1 MKRKPHVQDYN
12 RKINI
17 VFYCFQDE
25 IFEKYKMHFP
35 KDYYSVNK
43 QKSLEDLHM
52 ITYNETPD
60 LMVFPGNYEVIS
72 SKIKKLV
79 LYADNLKTNADYKEA
94 SIGMRRQA
102 YQNYILK
109 VKEQIEYIV
118 KVNSNQ
124 MDTMVNEIVKLLDV
138 KGPYYRDHAIRVAQ
152 YSFLVG
158 KELNLSE
165 EELIHLKYAAL
176 LHDIGLLVLPSSMI
190 FKVGDFTSY
199 EKALYKLHTLL
210 GDYLLSVPVF
220 KEIKKVVRMHH
231 ERDDGRGFLKK
242 KEKEIPLFSKI
253 IALCDRFDLM
263 TTTNLFH
270 NRMSYEEALAKLA
283 TYGEKSKINQHR
295 PFNRQIAI
303 AFLKTMHQEKNRFVD
318 MNIVLEKLGNSY
330 NKC

>member
-17 VFYCFQDE
+17 IFYCFQDE
-25 IFEKYKMHFP
+25 IFEKYKIHFP
-35 KDYYSVNK
+35 KDYYSVKK
-43 QKSLEDLHM
+43 QKSLEDFHM

-60 LMVFPGNYEVIS
+60 LMVFPANYEVLS
-72 SKIKKLV
+72 SKRKKLV
-79 LYADNLKTNADYKEA
+79 WYADYLKTKADYKEA
-94 SIGMRRQA
+94 SIVLRRQA

-118 KVNSNQ
+118 KIHSNQ

-138 KGPYYRDHAIRVAQ
+138 KGPYFRDHSIRVAQ
-152 YSFLVG
+152 YSLLVG
-158 KELNLSE
+158 QELHLRE
-165 EELIHLKYAAL
+165 EELVCLKYAAL

-190 FKVGDFTSY
+190 FKVGDFTTY
-199 EKALYKLHTLL
+199 EKGLYKLHTLL
-210 GDYLLSVPVF
+210 GDYLLSFPIF
-220 KEIKKVVRMHH
+220 KEIKKIVRLHH

-242 KEKEIPLFSKI
+242 KEKEIPLLSKI
-253 IALCDRFDLM
+253 IAICDKFDLM

-270 NRMSYEEALAKLA
+270 NRMSYEEALQKLA
-283 TYGEKSKINQHR
+283 TYGEKPKINQHR

-303 AFLKTMHQEKNRFVD
+303 AFLKTMEQEKNRFVD
-318 MNIVLEKLGNSY
+318 MNVVLENLGKSC